1 MKTYRSFAIV
11 TLTAAIPLA
20 GLTAMSADSGKRN
33 VNGTIWVANRG
44 ANSIQGFDASDGTP
58 TDPVPMRAGS
68 QPGDLA
74 YASHKLY
81 VAEERATPPAIAVV
95 DPVTGGII
103 KRLMFPNG
111 SRPHHV
117 HASASG
123 ELVAVGL
130 YGTDQI
136 AVVETENDT
145 VLGTWHDPSG
155 PTARV
160 HAGVFSQDGETL
172 YFLNDATG
180 KLTAIAPRTG
190 TVMWSMDVPG
200 AHEMV
205 VSHNNKTA
213 FVSRRPLN
221 QLAMV
226 DLETHTTYT
235 DVLGIGLPD
244 TFDMSANEK
253 ILTLGLRT
261 SPAQLAV
268 LDVDSLMS
276 GGAPIVSVVDL
287 APTGSGTTTG
297 GHQWTTPN
305 GQYTFASYEGT
316 TSAGLVVIDHRAGNA
331 VVQRIPY
338 PGAPHGVTHVP
349 PQ

>member
-1 MKTYRSFAIV
+1 MKTYRSLGIV
-11 TLTAAIPLA
+11 ALTASIPLA
-20 GLTAMSADSGKRN
+20 GLTAMSADNGRRN
-33 VNGTIWVANRG
+33 VNGSIWVANRG

-58 TDPVPMRAGS
+58 MTPVPMRAGS

-74 YASHKLY
+74 YANHKLY

-95 DPVTGGII
+95 DPITGAII
-103 KRLMFPNG
+103 HRLMFPNG

-117 HASASG
+117 HATASG

-136 AVVETENDT
+136 SVIETENDT
-145 VLGTWHDPSG
+145 ELGRWHDPSG
-155 PTARV
+155 PAARV

-190 TVMWSMDVPG
+190 TVLWFMDVPG

-205 VSHNNKTA
+205 VSHNNKMA

-221 QLAMV
+221 QLALV
-226 DLETHTTYT
+226 DLESHTYS

-253 ILTLGLRT
+253 LLTLGLRT

-268 LDVDSLMS
+268 VDVDSLIS
-276 GGAPIVSVVDL
+276 GVTPEVNVVDL
-287 APTGSGTTTG
+287 APAGSGTTTG

-305 GQYTFASYEGT
+305 GQYTFAAYEGAV
-316 TSAGLVVIDHRAGNA
+316 SAGLVVIDHGAGNK
-331 VVQRIPY
+331 VVQRISY